1 MLKQSPAWTACF
13 GRAYF
18 EIHFL
23 FYISYSYYKL
33 LLDLTIRG
41 DLERLRRN
49 RYSFL
54 RLNKRMGLL
63 AIRSNITI

>member
-1 MLKQSPAWTACF
+1 MLKKARLGQRALEERILKFIPCF
-13 GRAYF
+13 ISLIA
-18 EIHFL
+18 I
-23 FYISYSYYKL
+23 ISYI
-33 LLDLTIRG
+33 LDLTIRG

-63 AIRSNITI
+63 AIRSNKII